1 MDELAIVLIVVVMP
15 VVASIFLYTC
25 TSNAETMSICYGVE
39 QDADVE
45 IAFEPRNSPIIA
57 TI

>member
-1 MDELAIVLIVVVMP
+1 MDELVIVLIVVVVP
-15 VVASIFLYTC
+15 VVASIFLYTF

-39 QDADVE
+39 QDDVIE
-45 IAFEPRNSPIIA
+45 IAFESRNHIIA

>member
-1 MDELAIVLIVVVMP
+1 MNELAIVLIVVVVP

-25 TSNAETMSICYGVE
+25 TSNAETLSICYGVE
-39 QDADVE
+39 QDDVIE